1 MPTDD
6 QKILIRIAKWPHDLV
21 PLRDVRTVVF
31 IDEQDVSEDEEW
43 DGMDDQCQHVLA
55 ELEDGTPVGC
65 GRLLPDGKIGRMAVL
80 KEYRGRDIG
89 GRILQL
95 LVELAT
101 ERGHTEVKLAS
112 QTHAIPFYER
122 HGFTAYG
129 EEFPDAGIPHR
140 WMKADCSPARPAGN
154 DSEVREHE

>member
-1 MPTDD
+1 MPTEEE
-6 QKILIRIAKWPHDLV
+6 KVIIRIAKWPHDLV
-21 PLRDVRTVVF
+21 PLRDVRTTVF
-31 IDEQDVSEDEEW
+31 IEEQNVSEDEEW

-89 GRILQL
+89 GRILQQL
-95 LVELAT
+95 TALAT

-112 QTHAIPFYER
+112 QVHAIPFYER

-129 EEFPDAGIPHR
+129 EEFPDAGIAHR
-140 WMKADCSPARPAGN
+140 WMKADCSSDKPTED